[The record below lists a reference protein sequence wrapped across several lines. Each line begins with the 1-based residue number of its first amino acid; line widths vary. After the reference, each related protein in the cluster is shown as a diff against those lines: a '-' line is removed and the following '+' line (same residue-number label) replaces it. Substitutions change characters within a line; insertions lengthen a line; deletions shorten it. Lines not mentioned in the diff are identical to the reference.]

1 MSRLRN
7 TAVRLLNRVTSSGK
21 KVVVSALLNCLVSVY
36 VSFHLMYCRDCYHEG
51 DALFV
56 SSNVPSKLFYASVSS
71 EILHIA
77 GTTAGLMNMAE
88 RVNLLLIWMKRQGCD
103 WLVLFSY

>member
-1 MSRLRN
+1 MKDIPYL
-7 TAVRLLNRVTSSGK
+7 
-21 KVVVSALLNCLVSVY
+21 
-36 VSFHLMYCRDCYHEG
+36 
-51 DALFV
+51 
-56 SSNVPSKLFYASVSS
+56 SSNVPSKLFYASISS

-88 RVNLLLIWMKRQGCD
+88 RVNLLLMWMKRQGCD